1 MKDTRPIA
9 VQVNELT
16 DQQKKTVR
24 RVGICYD
31 VVMCAVVIAYL
42 AVALVFMTRME
53 TVNRQIEEF
62 SFLKTVQI
70 DGVPVEQ
77 YDPDAHVEFDALLF
91 QQEQTMATFVA
102 VAGIGLVAVLA
113 VMGIGLLIIANKYP
127 YYSDKRFV
135 YIGRMNRKERKK

>member
-16 DQQKKTVR
+16 DEQKKTVR

-31 VVMCAVVIAYL
+31 IIMCAVVIVYL
-42 AVALVFMTRME
+42 AVALVFMVRMDA
-53 TVNRQIEEF
+53 VNREIESF

-77 YDPDAHVEFDALLF
+77 YNPDAHAEFEALLS
-91 QQEQTMATFVA
+91 QQEQTMAAFVT
-102 VAGIGLVAVLA
+102 VAGIGFVAVLA
-113 VMGIGLLIIANKYP
+113 VMGGGLLIIAHKYP

-135 YIGRMNRKERKK
+135 YIGRLNRKERKK

>member
-16 DQQKKTVR
+16 DEQRKTIR

-31 VVMCAVVIAYL
+31 AVMCAVVIAYL
-42 AVALVFMTRME
+42 IVAVIFMVRIG

-70 DGVPVEQ
+70 DGVAVEQ
-77 YDPDAHVEFDALLF
+77 YNPDAHAEFEALLS
-91 QQEQTMATFVA
+91 QQEQFVATFA
-102 VAGIGLVAVLA
+102 TVAGVGLVAVLA
-113 VMGIGLLIIANKYP
+113 VMGTGLLIIAHKYP

-135 YIGRMNRKERKK
+135 YIGRLNRKERKK